1 MYFYDNYIRWKFDTQ
16 TKILFI
22 FFILIV
28 ILSRYVLIFFT
39 KRPQAKK
46 SWGHVYG

>member
-1 MYFYDNYIRWKFDTQ
+1 M
-16 TKILFI
+16 KIWYPNKNI
-22 FFILIV
+22 VFFILIV